1 MVAVLV
7 GLVVADTVLVGGQ
20 QSKII
25 NVGVINQ
32 NEILC
37 NVVQSEKW
45 DKYLVNNKYELAK
58 SKYLFFLYRNCH
70 F

>member
-20 QSKII
+20 QSQII

-58 SKYLFFLYRNCH
+58 SKYLFFL
-70 F
+70 

>member
-25 NVGVINQ
+25 NVGAINQ

-58 SKYLFFLYRNCH
+58 SKYLFFL
-70 F
+70 